1 VFSGLD
7 TYGVATVTPDGK
19 VDSVISTSTRK
30 YRCVI
35 PLVG

>member
-7 TYGVATVTPDGK
+7 TYGVATVAAAGAIS
-19 VDSVISTSTRK
+19 SVISTNTRH

-35 PLVG
+35 PLLK